1 VAAVGDLDKGG
12 SMGRFDDAVVLIT
25 GAARGQGAAEAR
37 LFADQGA
44 AVILADVLDDL
55 GKAVATEIGDAARYH
70 HLDVGDPEEWSTT
83 VGAVEQEFGRLDVL
97 VNNAGIFRIASI
109 AEMTLDE
116 YVEVIKVNQIGVWL
130 GMKSVLDLMRRSGG
144 GAIINI
150 SSVGGLFGFTGMS
163 AYGASKFAVRGM
175 TKVAA
180 LEFAPYGIRVNSV
193 HPGMIDTPMIAD
205 LARPNDEW
213 STYRSTR
220 AGRPAEVA
228 DLVAFL
234 ASAESSFCNGAEFV
248 IDGGTSVGH

>member
-1 VAAVGDLDKGG
+1 
-12 SMGRFDDAVVLIT
+12 MGRFDGKVALIS

-37 LFADQGA
+37 LFAAEGA
-44 AVILADVLDDL
+44 SVVLADVRDDI
-55 GKAVATEIGDAARYH
+55 GKAVATDIGGTAQYQ
-70 HLDVGDPEEWSTT
+70 HLDVSDPEAWSAT
-83 VGAVEQEFGRLDVL
+83 VRSVDEEFGRLDVL
-97 VNNAGIFRIASI
+97 VNNAGIFRVASI
-109 AEMTLDE
+109 EEMALEE
-116 YVEVIKVNQIGVWL
+116 YLEVIRVNQIGVWL

-205 LARPNDEW
+205 LRRESGE
-213 STYRSTR
+213 STYRNTR
-220 AGRPAEVA
+220 PGQPEEVA
-228 DLVAFL
+228 DLVAYL
-234 ASAESSFCNGAEFV
+234 ASSESSFCNGAEFV
-248 IDGGTSVGH
+248 IDGGTSIGQ